1 MDTSSW
7 LPDLSQVP
15 TYEVDWLLDPTPY
28 RAGVYAGEH
37 QSELVLANGLLRRVF
52 RLTPNA
58 ATVGYDN
65 LVTGAA
71 ILRGVKPEASI
82 SVDGVSLDIGGLV
95 GQREYA
101 YLRREWIDEF

>member
-15 TYEVDWLLDPTPY
+15 TYEADWLLDPAPY

-52 RLTPNA
+52 RLAPNA
-58 ATVGYDN
+58 ATVGFDN
-65 LVTGAA
+65 LVTGASA
-71 ILRGVKPEASI
+71 EKGVK
-82 SVDGVSLDIGGLV
+82 
-95 GQREYA
+95 
-101 YLRREWIDEF
+101 